1 MSAGHLFT
9 KRLQFPGVLK
19 LPVPLACRDDGC
31 LVVGLSV
38 DEEMLGAG
46 ELQSVAVPELCYV
59 LGVDRSE
66 LFVDKVRSFW
76 YTFSSQSYFMIRI
89 YKMYTCIIY

>member
-19 LPVPLACRDDGC
+19 LPVPLASRDDGR

-46 ELQSVAVPELCYV
+46 ELQGVAVPELCYV

-76 YTFSSQSYFMIRI
+76 YIFSSQSYLMIRI
-89 YKMYTCIIY
+89 YEMYTCSSY